1 MRVCLLGFAFLFIGA
16 EMSDDVTIYDLKCV
30 IAVAQEGS
38 ESRAASRLHMTQPA
52 VSRRIHHVE
61 STLGVRLF
69 YIWHGGSRLTE
80 AGKGF
85 VEEILHSV
93 DRFDRAVQRA
103 RNVARRQIGFLDVA
117 YSSFLCPELLRIV
130 SDLHFERPGD
140 PVLRLTSL
148 HTIGIVRGVLEG
160 QYQAG
165 VGYLP
170 INYSDLETRELL
182 DEDVML
188 CIPARHRLFRRDS
201 ISPQDLD
208 REPLIGVSEHA
219 LPEVRKEINAY
230 FEVLGIELNVIA
242 QPFSFHEAIHMAVAG
257 KGIAIVSSGWSH
269 LTRDGIAFRSLA
281 DKLLTMKSGIF
292 VRRDNRTQA
301 VNDFQNLLWVKTE
314 RLRSERQKT
323 TLSPSRGFV

>member
-1 MRVCLLGFAFLFIGA
+1 MD
-16 EMSDDVTIYDLKCV
+16 EDVSISDLKCV

-38 ESRAASRLHMTQPA
+38 ESRAASRLHKTQPGLSRTIHEVETA
-52 VSRRIHHVE
+52 V
-61 STLGVRLF
+61 GMRLF
-69 YIWHGGSRLTE
+69 YTWHGGSRLTE
-80 AGKGF
+80 AGRAF
-85 VEEILHSV
+85 VEETLHAV
-93 DRFDRAVQRA
+93 DHYDRAIQRA
-103 RNVARRQIGFLDVA
+103 QNVVKRETGFLNIA
-117 YSSFLCPELLRIV
+117 YSSFLGPELLSII
-130 SDLHFERPGD
+130 SGLHFERPGD

-148 HTIGIVRGVLEG
+148 HTIGIIRGVLEG

-170 INYSDLETRELL
+170 INYSELETRELL

-188 CIPARHRLFRRDS
+188 CIPARHRLFRLAS

-242 QPFSFHEAIHMAVAG
+242 QPFSFHEAIHMASAG
-257 KGIAIVSSGWSH
+257 KGIAMVSSGWSH
-269 LTRDGIAFRSLA
+269 LTRDGIAFRPLA
-281 DKLLTMKSGIF
+281 DKLLTMKTGIF

-301 VNDFQNLLWVKTE
+301 VNDFKNLLWAKTE
-314 RLRSERQKT
+314 RLRSERQKV
-323 TLSPSRGFV
+323 TLSPRRFV